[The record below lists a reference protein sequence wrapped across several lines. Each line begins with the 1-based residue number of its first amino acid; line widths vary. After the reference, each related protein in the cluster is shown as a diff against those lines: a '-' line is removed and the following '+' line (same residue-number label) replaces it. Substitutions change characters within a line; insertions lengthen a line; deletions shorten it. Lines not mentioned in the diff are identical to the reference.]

1 MKFDARAALA
11 EVRGEPS
18 PCATHAIR
26 ATRAGQSS
34 TSSTCSTPP
43 EPKFGIPAGCEGLP
57 VAPPMAEIIAGLLA
71 EQAALDRQR
80 AFRASV
86 AAAFADYAATDD
98 PRNWRA
104 WA

>member
-1 MKFDARAALA
+1 MN
-11 EVRGEPS
+11 
-18 PCATHAIR
+18 
-26 ATRAGQSS
+26 
-34 TSSTCSTPP
+34 STPP

-71 EQAALDRQR
+71 EQAALDRQQ

-86 AAAFADYAATDD
+86 GAAFADYAATDD
-98 PRNWRA
+98 PRDWRA